1 LRKRTG
7 AGGTTCNDDLT
18 GEPSSVDHDDND
30 KLHEDDQF
38 HDHSARATS
47 LTNVHRWLSLP
58 ILGLIVACAGSRD
71 ATDPPPASA
80 TEVVVSTVPA
90 PPGTS
95 TTSSPAP
102 PEPSAQAA
110 TTATPVIVETTV
122 ACAPPIGLEQQIAL
136 LVWPSV
142 YSSDWETA
150 RSVVRDHGLG
160 GVLLMKPAGWDADT
174 ITLRLGE
181 LESESPFG
189 LVVATDE
196 EGGDVQRLTG
206 VSSLDS
212 QFDISTQMPPD
223 DAFQV
228 ISQHAEI
235 AAGIGIDVVFAP
247 VVDVLPSEG
256 SPPLRR
262 SRFFAGGPE
271 RVSAY
276 AAAYV
281 DAWQR
286 AGVLPVLKHFPGHGE
301 ASGDTHVGDGVTA
314 PLPELERRDLV
325 PYRMLSG
332 TGTGVMVGHLTT
344 PELSDGLPASRSAH
358 AIDYLR
364 DELGY
369 QDALVVSD
377 SLDMG
382 AVGVPVPQAAA
393 ESLDAGVDVV
403 LFTDP
408 SITGSV
414 IESIT
419 AAVVDGAIPTE
430 RIEDAALKVWRLLG
444 HEGDPC

>member
-1 LRKRTG
+1 MHTEVDDVLADVHARPDRRGRRK
-7 AGGTTCNDDLT
+7 C
-18 GEPSSVDHDDND
+18 HDG
-30 KLHEDDQF
+30 
-38 HDHSARATS
+38 S
-47 LTNVHRWLSLP
+47 VHRWLSLP
-58 ILGLIVACAGSRD
+58 ILGLIVSCAGSRD
-71 ATDPPPASA
+71 ATDPVPASSV
-80 TEVVVSTVPA
+80 EVVVSTVTQ
-90 PPGTS
+90 PPGNS
-95 TTSSPAP
+95 TTSSLAPPAP
-102 PEPSAQAA
+102 
-110 TTATPVIVETTV
+110 TTATPVIVETTA
-122 ACAPPIGLEQQIAL
+122 ACAPSISLEQQIAL

-160 GVLLMKPAGWDADT
+160 GVLLMKPAGWDAET
-174 ITLRLGE
+174 ITLRLAE

-189 LVVATDE
+189 LIVATDE
-196 EGGDVQRLTG
+196 EGGDVQRLSD
-206 VSSLDS
+206 VSDLDS
-212 QFDISTQMPPD
+212 QFDVSTRMSPD
-223 DAFQV
+223 DAFRL

-235 AAGIGIDVVFAP
+235 ANGIGIDVVFAP
-247 VVDVLPSEG
+247 VVDVLPAEG

-262 SRFFAGGPE
+262 SRFFSGGPAQVTE
-271 RVSAY
+271 F

-281 DAWQR
+281 DAWRR
-286 AGVLPVLKHFPGHGE
+286 AGVLPILKHFPGHGE

-314 PLPELERRDLV
+314 PLPELEGRDLV

-332 TGTGVMVGHLTT
+332 TGAGVMVGHLTT
-344 PELSDGLPASRSAH
+344 LELSDGLPASRSAR
-358 AIDYLR
+358 AIGYLR

-419 AAVVDGAIPTE
+419 AAVGDGTIPIE

-444 HEGDPC
+444 HEGDFC